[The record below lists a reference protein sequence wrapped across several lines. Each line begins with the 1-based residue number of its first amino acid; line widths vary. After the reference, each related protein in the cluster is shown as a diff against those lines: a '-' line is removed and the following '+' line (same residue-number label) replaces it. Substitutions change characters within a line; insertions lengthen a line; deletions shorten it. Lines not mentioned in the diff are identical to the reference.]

1 MEKEQTENIE
11 TEITEKLIEE
21 WFEVYSKYH
30 IPFITTLWEDLQGNL
45 IFVSLY
51 TFQTISSCIKKIS
64 TYIKNRTL

>member
-1 MEKEQTENIE
+1 MEKEQTENNE

-30 IPFITTLWEDLQGNL
+30 TPVRTTLWEDLQDNL
-45 IFVSLY
+45 IFISLY
-51 TFQTISSCIKKIS
+51 IFQTISSCIKKIS